1 MKSSSL
7 AFTKIITCCNKEQEN
22 NDKGVAKVEKVGE
35 RPSDGGLFNKI
46 VDREEE
52 DVES

>member
-7 AFTKIITCCNKEQEN
+7 AFTKILTCCNKEQEN

-35 RPSDGGLFNKI
+35 SPSDGGAFDEI
-46 VDREEE
+46 VD
-52 DVES
+52 S